1 MFKFK
6 IDSIGVNVTILGEK
20 IEISLVL
27 QAFASKSLGSIIQPR
42 LDLV

>member
-1 MFKFK
+1 MFKFI
-6 IDSIGVNVTILGEK
+6 IDSNGVNVTILGEK

-27 QAFASKSLGSIIQPR
+27 QAFASKSLGGIVQPC